1 MARARANGLLITLE
15 GGEGSGKTTQA
26 NALARHLEERGRS
39 VCVTREPGGT
49 ALGQAVLRLLRES
62 EGGLTLT
69 PLSELLLFEA
79 DRAQHVS
86 GLIRPALA
94 SGKIVVC
101 DRFSDS
107 SLAYQGYG
115 RGLGLELIRRLNDE
129 ATGGL
134 SPHLTLLLDI
144 PPEVGL
150 AREGAQIDVTGRES
164 PAFHK
169 RVREGFL
176 ALAREEPERFVVI
189 DATLP
194 VDEVAGLGL
203 PAVEKLVRRDA

>member
-1 MARARANGLLITLE
+1 MVRVRAHGLLITLE

-26 NALARHLEERGRS
+26 SALAKHLEDRGHS
-39 VCVTREPGGT
+39 VCLTREPGGT

-62 EGGLTLT
+62 EGGLALT

-86 GLIRPALA
+86 EVIRPALA
-94 SGKIVVC
+94 LGKIVVC

-134 SPHLTLLLDI
+134 GPDLTLLLDVS
-144 PPEVGL
+144 PEVGL

-164 PAFHK
+164 PAFHE

-176 ALAREEPERFVVI
+176 ALAREEPDRFVII
-189 DATLP
+189 DATLAER
-194 VDEVAGLGL
+194 DVAERALA
-203 PAVEKLVRRDA
+203 AVEKLLGM

>member
-1 MARARANGLLITLE
+1 MARPRTHGLLITLE

-26 NALARHLEERGRS
+26 ITLAKHLKERGHS
-39 VCVTREPGGT
+39 VCLTREPGGT

-62 EGGLTLT
+62 EGGLTMT

-86 GLIRPALA
+86 GVIRPALTE
-94 SGKIVVC
+94 GKIVVC
-101 DRFSDS
+101 DRFTDS
-107 SLAYQGYG
+107 SLAYQGHG

-134 SPHLTLLLDI
+134 VPQLTLLLDI
-144 PPEVGL
+144 SPEIGL

-164 PAFHK
+164 PAFHE
-169 RVREGFL
+169 RVRDGFL

-189 DATLP
+189 DATRP
-194 VDEVAGLGL
+194 EGEVAAIALAAIERRLGS
-203 PAVEKLVRRDA
+203 

>member
-26 NALARHLEERGRS
+26 SALAKHLEERGHS
-39 VCVTREPGGT
+39 VCLTREPGGT
-49 ALGQAVLRLLRES
+49 ALGQAILRLLRDS
-62 EGGLTLT
+62 EGGLTMT

-86 GLIRPALA
+86 GVIRPARAL
-94 SGKIVVC
+94 GKIVVC

-134 SPHLTLLLDI
+134 MPHLTLLLDI
-144 PPEVGL
+144 PPDVGL

-164 PAFHK
+164 QAFHE

-176 ALAREEPERFVVI
+176 ALSREEADRFVVI
-189 DATLP
+189 DATIQEE
-194 VDEVAGLGL
+194 EVAER
-203 PAVEKLVRRDA
+203 AIAIVEKLLGK

>member
-1 MARARANGLLITLE
+1 MARARANGLLVTLE

-26 NALARHLEERGRS
+26 SALAKHLEERGHP
-39 VCVTREPGGT
+39 VCFTREPGGT
-49 ALGQAVLRLLRES
+49 ELGLAVVRLLRES

-69 PLSELLLFEA
+69 PLAELLLFEA

-86 GLIRPALA
+86 EVIRPALA
-94 SGKIVVC
+94 AGKTVIC
-101 DRFSDS
+101 DRFTDS

-115 RGLGLELIRRLNDE
+115 RGLGLDLIRRLNDE

-134 SPHLTLLLDI
+134 IPDLTLLLDV

-150 AREGAQIDVTGRES
+150 SREGAQLDVTGRES
-164 PAFHK
+164 LEFHE

-176 ALAREEPERFVVI
+176 ALARGEPERFVVI

-194 VDEVAGLGL
+194 EGEVSERALA
-203 PAVEKLVRRDA
+203 AVEKLL

>member
-1 MARARANGLLITLE
+1 MARVRTNGLLITLE

-26 NALARHLEERGRS
+26 SALAKDLKERGHS
-39 VCVTREPGGT
+39 VCLTREPGGT
-49 ALGQAVLRLLRES
+49 ALGQTVLRLLRES
-62 EGGLTLT
+62 EGGLTMT

-86 GLIRPALA
+86 EVIRPALA

-101 DRFSDS
+101 DRFTDS
-107 SLAYQGYG
+107 SMAYQGYG
-115 RGLGLELIRRLNDE
+115 RGLGLELIQRLNEE
-129 ATGGL
+129 ATGGVG
-134 SPHLTLLLDI
+134 PHLTLLLDI

-150 AREGAQIDVTGRES
+150 VREGAQIDVTGRES
-164 PAFHK
+164 PAFHE

-189 DATLP
+189 DATRP
-194 VDEVAGLGL
+194 EGEVAGIALA
-203 PAVEKLVRRDA
+203 AVEKQLGS

>member
-1 MARARANGLLITLE
+1 MARVRANGLLITLE

-26 NALARHLEERGRS
+26 NVLAKDLKERGHS
-39 VCVTREPGGT
+39 VCLTREPGGT

-62 EGGLTLT
+62 EGGLTMT

-86 GLIRPALA
+86 EVIRPALA

-101 DRFSDS
+101 DRFTDS
-107 SLAYQGYG
+107 SMAYQGYA
-115 RGLGLELIRRLNDE
+115 RGLGLELIQRLNDE

-134 SPHLTLLLDI
+134 GPHLTLLLDI

-150 AREGAQIDVTGRES
+150 VREGAQIDVTGREP
-164 PAFHK
+164 PAFHE

-176 ALAREEPERFVVI
+176 ALAREEPGRFVII
-189 DATLP
+189 DATLAER
-194 VDEVAGLGL
+194 DVAERALA
-203 PAVEKLVRRDA
+203 AVEKLLQAA

>member
-1 MARARANGLLITLE
+1 MARVRTNGLLITLE

-26 NALARHLEERGRS
+26 SVLAKDLKERGHS
-39 VCVTREPGGT
+39 VCLTREPGGT

-62 EGGLTLT
+62 EGGLTMT

-86 GLIRPALA
+86 EVIRPALA

-101 DRFSDS
+101 DRFTDS
-107 SLAYQGYG
+107 SMAYQGYG
-115 RGLGLELIRRLNDE
+115 RGLGLELIQRLNEE
-129 ATGGL
+129 ATGGVG
-134 SPHLTLLLDI
+134 PHLTLLLDI

-150 AREGAQIDVTGRES
+150 VREGAQIDVTGRES
-164 PAFHK
+164 PAFHE

-189 DATLP
+189 DATRP
-194 VDEVAGLGL
+194 EGEVAGIALA
-203 PAVEKLVRRDA
+203 AVEKQLGS

>member
-26 NALARHLEERGRS
+26 EALAKHLEERGRS

-49 ALGQAVLRLLRES
+49 ALGRAVLRLLRES
-62 EGGLTLT
+62 EGGLTMT

-86 GLIRPALA
+86 EVIRPALA

-134 SPHLTLLLDI
+134 MPHLTLLLDI
-144 PPEVGL
+144 PPELGL

-164 PAFHK
+164 PAFHQ

-176 ALAREEPERFVVI
+176 ALAREEPGRLVII
-189 DATLP
+189 DATLAEK
-194 VDEVAGLGL
+194 DVAERALV
-203 PAVEKLVRRDA
+203 AVETLLGM

>member
-26 NALARHLEERGRS
+26 SALAKHLEERGHS
-39 VCVTREPGGT
+39 VCLTREPGGT
-49 ALGQAVLRLLRES
+49 ALGQAILRLLRDS
-62 EGGLTLT
+62 EGGLTMT

-86 GLIRPALA
+86 GVIRPALA

-115 RGLGLELIRRLNDE
+115 RGLGAELIRRLNDE

-134 SPHLTLLLDI
+134 MPHLTLLLDI
-144 PPEVGL
+144 PPDVGL

-164 PAFHK
+164 TAFHE

-176 ALAREEPERFVVI
+176 ALSREEADRFVVI
-189 DATLP
+189 DATMQEE
-194 VDEVAGLGL
+194 EVAER
-203 PAVEKLVRRDA
+203 AIATVEKLLGK

>member
-1 MARARANGLLITLE
+1 MARPRTHGLLITLE

-26 NALARHLEERGRS
+26 ITLAKHLKERGHS
-39 VCVTREPGGT
+39 VCLTREPGGT

-62 EGGLTLT
+62 EGGLTMT

-86 GLIRPALA
+86 GVIRPALTE
-94 SGKIVVC
+94 GKIVVC
-101 DRFSDS
+101 DRFTDS
-107 SLAYQGYG
+107 SLAYQGHG

-134 SPHLTLLLDI
+134 VPQLTLLLDI
-144 PPEVGL
+144 SPEIGL

-164 PAFHK
+164 PAFHE
-169 RVREGFL
+169 RVRDGFL

-189 DATLP
+189 DATP
-194 VDEVAGLGL
+194 PEGEVAAIALAAIERRLGS
-203 PAVEKLVRRDA
+203 

>member
-26 NALARHLEERGRS
+26 NVLAKDLKERGHS
-39 VCVTREPGGT
+39 VCLTREPGGT

-62 EGGLTLT
+62 EGGLTMT

-86 GLIRPALA
+86 EVIRPALA

-101 DRFSDS
+101 DRFTDS
-107 SLAYQGYG
+107 SMAYQGYA
-115 RGLGLELIRRLNDE
+115 RGLGLELIQRLNDE

-134 SPHLTLLLDI
+134 GPHLTLLLDI

-150 AREGAQIDVTGRES
+150 VREGAQIDVTGREP
-164 PAFHK
+164 PAFHE

-176 ALAREEPERFVVI
+176 ALAREEPGRFVII
-189 DATLP
+189 DATLAER
-194 VDEVAGLGL
+194 DVAERALA
-203 PAVEKLVRRDA
+203 AVEKLLQAA